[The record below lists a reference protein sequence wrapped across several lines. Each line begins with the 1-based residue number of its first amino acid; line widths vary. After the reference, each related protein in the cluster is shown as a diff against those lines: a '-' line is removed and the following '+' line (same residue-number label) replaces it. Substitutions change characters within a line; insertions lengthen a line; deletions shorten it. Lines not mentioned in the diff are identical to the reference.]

1 MVAWANGKAVV
12 VLGAGATRGAE
23 FVTSEDK
30 RACVPPLNADFF
42 TQLQRVQ
49 ADNLQPEVDAV
60 MRDVIESF
68 GANFNLTLEEYFT
81 HIEALLKGG
90 ALLTSSSKKYSAARL
105 KEKRRNL
112 LDGLSAVLEESA
124 DVTKKTSPAVI
135 HRCHYHDALV
145 AALSPPDTIISFNYD
160 CVIDHALRSSDR
172 PVWSAKYGYGF
183 PKPARIDGGTASAWS
198 SPNAPTTQN
207 DTIRLLELHGSLNW
221 QALPSDDDKPIKF
234 RQKLYK
240 QHGSKAYEII
250 PPEFLKE
257 IQRQPFET
265 IWTRAASAL
274 RSAHVLALVGF
285 SFPPTDQ
292 LVEALFRMALED
304 NKSLKRLIIVN
315 PSSDH
320 RRRIRSVCAELL
332 QRRKTRVVQFDTI
345 RDFAPH
351 AERLLH

>member
-1 MVAWANGKAVV
+1 M
-12 VLGAGATRGAE
+12 
-23 FVTSEDK
+23 
-30 RACVPPLNADFF
+30 
-42 TQLQRVQ
+42 
-49 ADNLQPEVDAV
+49 
-60 MRDVIESF
+60 
-68 GANFNLTLEEYFT
+68 
-81 HIEALLKGG
+81 
-90 ALLTSSSKKYSAARL
+90 
-105 KEKRRNL
+105 
-112 LDGLSAVLEESA
+112 
-124 DVTKKTSPAVI
+124 TKKTSPAVI
-135 HRCHYHDALV
+135 HRCHYHDVLV

-234 RQKLYK
+234 RQKLVT
-240 QHGSKAYEII
+240 SSMVRR
-250 PPEFLKE
+250 P
-257 IQRQPFET
+257 
-265 IWTRAASAL
+265 TRSFRPSSSRRSSVSHSRRFGRWAASAL

-332 QRRKTRVVQFDTI
+332 QRRKTRSFSSTPSVTSLRTLSACFT
-345 RDFAPH
+345 RDPQHYRTRGMPTLWTSASRNFNDA
-351 AERLLH
+351 R